1 VAEPVTATAAT
12 TIQDVS
18 ILTRRRQNDD
28 LFDLTLSAE
37 GIAIQRPGRPVQHM
51 SWDRVSE
58 WEIEERKHDIL
69 LTLRGGGAATP
80 LVVPGWSV
88 NDLEVLMRELTAG
101 SIAYV
106 PEEPAFEE
114 VAGEDESAAHV
125 ADEEEAEA
133 VGAEAEE
140 AQTVVGTARLAPEP
154 HPEPPV
160 DAPMHQT
167 YEPVIPVVAEEAE
180 AVEATD
186 AEGSGPATRPARH
199 KRRRRSPWKPVVT
212 LFLLGV
218 VATAVVLVLLQS
230 AGIITWSFLGPTS

>member
-1 VAEPVTATAAT
+1 MTATATT

-28 LFDLTLSAE
+28 LFDLMLSAE
-37 GIAIQRPGRPVQHM
+37 GIDIQRPGRPIQHM

-58 WEIEERKHDIL
+58 WEIEERKHDVL

-106 PEEPAFEE
+106 PEEA
-114 VAGEDESAAHV
+114 ALEDV

-133 VGAEAEE
+133 VDAEAVDPE
-140 AQTVVGTARLAPEP
+140 AIEAEAGVGTAQLAPEP

-160 DAPMHQT
+160 DAPLHQT
-167 YEPVIPVVAEEAE
+167 YEPVVPVVAEEAE

-186 AEGSGPATRPARH
+186 VAESGLAARPARH

-212 LFLLGV
+212 LLLLGV

>member
-1 VAEPVTATAAT
+1 VTEPVTATATT

-37 GIAIQRPGRPVQHM
+37 GIDIQRPGRPIQHM

-58 WEIEERKHDIL
+58 WEIEERKHDVL

-106 PEEPAFEE
+106 PEEA
-114 VAGEDESAAHV
+114 ALEDV
-125 ADEEEAEA
+125 ADEEEVGAVDAEA
-133 VGAEAEE
+133 IEAEAG
-140 AQTVVGTARLAPEP
+140 VGTAQLAPEP

-160 DAPMHQT
+160 DAPLHQT
-167 YEPVIPVVAEEAE
+167 YEPVVPVVAEEAQ
-180 AVEATD
+180 AVEATEV
-186 AEGSGPATRPARH
+186 AESGLAARPARH

-212 LFLLGV
+212 LLLLGV

-230 AGIITWSFLGPTS
+230 AGVITWSFLGPTS